1 MLYKYQALILELA
14 KKENIAE
21 LTLQEIATK
30 SGIGTVSK
38 QLIAFHIEKL
48 KKKGYLNAQGQVMQ
62 QNPTLVSVPFYGS
75 ANAGP
80 STFLAEDQVQGYL
93 KVSKSLLDMPT
104 DGIFCIRASGN
115 SMNKECVDGKPIK
128 DGDYLIAK
136 KIIKPEENDVVITL
150 VEGLVN
156 IKIYKKIDN
165 KTVVLISNSTEN
177 YPPIYLTPKDNPHI
191 AGKVVKVLGAVD
203 II

>member
-1 MLYKYQALILELA
+1 MLHTNQSKILELA
-14 KKENIAE
+14 KRMNLDD
-21 LTLQEIATK
+21 LTLQEIAQH
-30 SGIGTVSK
+30 SGIGEASK

-48 KKKGYLNAQGQVMQ
+48 KKKGYLNAQGQIMR

-93 KVSKSLLDMPT
+93 KVSKSMLNMRT

-128 DGDYLIAK
+128 DGDYLIVK
-136 KIIKPEENDVVITL
+136 KIQKPETNDVIVTL

-156 IKIYKKIDN
+156 IKVFKKLDDN
-165 KTVVLISNSTEN
+165 TVVLISNSTEN

-203 II
+203 IT